1 MPPYQLMPYHCAEC
15 VPNDSEPLSRMRRF
29 AQVSMPEKV
38 LTAPPSQ
45 GGSARFKSLGPV
57 NRAPKPI
64 QADGVK
70 S

>member
-1 MPPYQLMPYHCAEC
+1 MCAQT
-15 VPNDSEPLSRMRRF
+15 VPTSYPQALF
-29 AQVSMPEKV
+29 VQVGMPEEV
-38 LTAPPSQ
+38 PIVPSSQ
-45 GGSARFKSLGPV
+45 GGSARSKSLGPV

>member
-1 MPPYQLMPYHCAEC
+1 VQPSLHRYAEC
-15 VPNDSEPLSRMRRF
+15 VPKTAPTSY
-29 AQVSMPEKV
+29 AQALFVQVVMPEKV
-38 LTAPPSQ
+38 PIAPPSQ